1 MLNESFA
8 NWYLSLHLLNR
19 VTGQLDKKI
28 EFTAFYTKCYAYNRL
43 DQSRKDVYVNDIF
56 TRENYEMLSKYVYG
70 FLQRDA
76 EDAESLRVVCPE
88 FTFVISEFHN
98 FVIEHEMGTYHAG
111 RKRKV
116 AGGGGVF
123 SEPHDALLQV
133 EDGGSSN
140 QESDAALR
148 PPVGKMPQKADITT
162 LLRQMRQLC
171 V

>member
-1 MLNESFA
+1 MLHESFA

-28 EFTAFYTKCYAYNRL
+28 EFNAFYTKCYAYHRL

-56 TRENYEMLSKYVYG
+56 TRENYEMLSKYVNCLL
-70 FLQRDA
+70 FRDA

-116 AGGGGVF
+116 AGGG
-123 SEPHDALLQV
+123 DALLQV
-133 EDGGSSN
+133 EDGGSYN

>member
-19 VTGQLDKKI
+19 VSGQLDKRI
-28 EFTAFYTKCYAYNRL
+28 EFDAFYAKCWAYNRL
-43 DQSRKDVYVNDIF
+43 DQSRKDAYVNDIF

-76 EDAESLRVVCPE
+76 EDDESLSVVCPE

-116 AGGGGVF
+116 AGGG
-123 SEPHDALLQV
+123 DALLQV
-133 EDGGSSN
+133 EDGGSCN

-148 PPVGKMPQKADITT
+148 APVGKMPQKADITT

>member
-1 MLNESFA
+1 MLYESFA
-8 NWYLSLHLLNR
+8 NWYLYLHELNR
-19 VTGQLDKKI
+19 VTCQLDKKI
-28 EFTAFYTKCYAYNRL
+28 EFTAFYTKCYAYHRL

-56 TRENYEMLSKYVYG
+56 TRENYEMLSKYVHG
-70 FLQRDA
+70 FLER
-76 EDAESLRVVCPE
+76 DAESLRDVCPE

-98 FVIEHEMGTYHAG
+98 FVIEHEMGTYGAG

-116 AGGGGVF
+116 AGGGGGF
-123 SEPHDALLQV
+123 SEEHDALLQF
-133 EDGGSSN
+133 EDGGSCN

-148 PPVGKMPQKADITT
+148 TPVGRMPQKADVST

>member
-19 VTGQLDKKI
+19 VPGQLDKKI
-28 EFTAFYTKCYAYNRL
+28 EFTAFYTKCYAYHRL

-70 FLQRDA
+70 FLERDA

-116 AGGGGVF
+116 AGGG
-123 SEPHDALLQV
+123 DALLQV